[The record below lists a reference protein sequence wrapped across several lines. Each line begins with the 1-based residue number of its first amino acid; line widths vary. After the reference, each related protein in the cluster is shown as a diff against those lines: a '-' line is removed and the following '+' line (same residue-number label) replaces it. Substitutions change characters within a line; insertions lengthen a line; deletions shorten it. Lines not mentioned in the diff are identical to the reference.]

1 MVHGMLQDRE
11 CYSSVLPEQ
20 AIGAP
25 QACCLNTRPPSV
37 SPYKSNTTNR
47 KTRMYYPSIVF
58 AALFSGL
65 IFADILN
72 QQTNR
77 IPGHA
82 FFGLVL
88 IIITVV
94 LTQNNADLVAWGL
107 LILPLTILF
116 ISFIMVVLRGPW
128 GTTSS
133 KRAPTAVRAAVST
146 GGSPM
151 QLSCTVQSP
160 SSTST
165 IVPTPLA
172 QPSGVVQ
179 GTIASTSTQPAA
191 LANLSQPLSAY
202 VSKPPTTQGAL
213 TPVTACAT

>member
-1 MVHGMLQDRE
+1 
-11 CYSSVLPEQ
+11 
-20 AIGAP
+20 
-25 QACCLNTRPPSV
+25 
-37 SPYKSNTTNR
+37 
-47 KTRMYYPSIVF
+47 MYYPSIVF

-72 QQTNR
+72 KQTDR

-82 FFGLVL
+82 FFGLVI

-116 ISFIMVVLRGPW
+116 ISFVMVVLRGPW
-128 GTTSS
+128 GTTSAKRS
-133 KRAPTAVRAAVST
+133 PSVGRAPVST
-146 GGSPM
+146 GSSPM

-160 SSTST
+160 LSTST
-165 IVPTPLA
+165 MVPTPLT

-179 GTIASTSTQPAA
+179 GTIASTGTQPAA
-191 LANLSQPLSAY
+191 LTNLSQPLSAY
-202 VSKPPTTQGAL
+202 VSQPPTTPAAL
-213 TPVTACAT
+213 TPVTACTT